1 MPRALRS
8 VQVATGDHAA
18 WGEREHGDGIGRFCI
33 AHPAGEDRGGA
44 HVPAA
49 LNGSRKGEYGES
61 ERNIGITK
69 ELWFLQ
75 QTPNGDLFV
84 AYLESPDAAR
94 ALGMFS
100 QSREPFDSLVQGAT
114 RRHHGDGYEYSAP
127 GPAQRVALAL

>member
-1 MPRALRS
+1 MESVAFALPILPGK
-8 VQVATGDHAA
+8 TEAA
-18 WGEREHGDGIGRFCI
+18 RTFQRL
-33 AHPAGEDRGGA
+33 
-44 HVPAA
+44 

-94 ALGMFS
+94 ALATFS
-100 QSREPFDSLVQGAT
+100 QSRAVRYLVQGAT

-127 GPAQRVALAL
+127 GPAQRVALVL